1 MEERN
6 LQQEITDEFANAF
19 TSLSARVEVFQTTQE
34 SFVQSLIPQIQEVLP
49 DLTEENLRVASA
61 IYGICLTDEAIKN
74 YEPSQFA
81 QDVKYLIEIMPDEE
95 STPEIIKEAEAT
107 REVNATNEMK
117 SSNAKTLQERTKE
130 AMLQETVF
138 MATLAS
144 YYKSNSI
151 IESALNELNNDI
163 VLLNI
168 NNRAEIAITSILIR
182 THLLPLYNHIYS
194 LYKATGTEIDL
205 RFITSQIIFG
215 IKNLIRENSENES
228 QYSLFS
234 KIKENYPLGHGDDLY
249 WDLAISQ
256 IYSVFYDKL
265 KHLLQ
270 PKIDEGIKNKEE
282 AIETMRAQM
291 NAKAPEQGTDE
302 SLRSKV
308 DSMIFETIQFGRT
321 FDGQRK
327 AKLAQLIESLLKRMA
342 LKEYGVQDIA
352 NRERYTEY
360 FMEEFFPVML
370 EYPQFLLPF
379 IDIRYYRN
387 FSDNPLEHFEK
398 QKIYMMNQ
406 FWFRMRKNGYK
417 TKSSSM
423 PYDIANAFAE
433 LLYDIL
439 NDPKVLSFEV

>member
-6 LQQEITDEFANAF
+6 LQQEITNEFANAF
-19 TSLSARVEVFQTTQE
+19 TSLSARVEVFQTTQDE
-34 SFVQSLIPQIQEVLP
+34 FVQSLIPKIKEVLP
-49 DLTEENLRVASA
+49 DLSTSDLKVASA

-74 YEPSQFA
+74 YEAKQFA
-81 QDVKYLIEIMPDEE
+81 EDVKYLLEIMTEE
-95 STPEIIKEAEAT
+95 KDR
-107 REVNATNEMK
+107 REVAGKPDN
-117 SSNAKTLQERTKE
+117 SGFKTLQERTKE
-130 AMLQETVF
+130 AMTRESVF
-138 MATLAS
+138 MATLAA

-151 IESALNELNNDI
+151 IETELNELNNDI

-168 NNRAEIAITSILIR
+168 NARAEIAITSILIR
-182 THLLPLYNHIYS
+182 SHLLPLFDHIFHLYNTID
-194 LYKATGTEIDL
+194 AAIDL
-205 RFITSQIIFG
+205 RFITAQIIYG
-215 IKNLIRENSENES
+215 IRNLLGENHGKVSMFQIFQE
-228 QYSLFS
+228 
-234 KIKENYPLGHGDDLY
+234 IKENYPIGYGDDLY
-249 WDLAISQ
+249 WDLAMSQ
-256 IYSVFYDKL
+256 IYVKYYESL
-265 KHLLQ
+265 KSLLK
-270 PKIDEGIKNKEE
+270 PKIEEGIKSKEE
-282 AIETMRAQM
+282 ALESIRAQM

-360 FMEEFFPVML
+360 FMEEFFPVLL

-379 IDIRYYRN
+379 IDIRYYRD
-387 FSDNPLEHFEK
+387 FSDNPLGHFEK
-398 QKIYMMNQ
+398 QKSYMMNQ

-417 TKSSSM
+417 TKTTSM

-433 LLYDIL
+433 VLYELL